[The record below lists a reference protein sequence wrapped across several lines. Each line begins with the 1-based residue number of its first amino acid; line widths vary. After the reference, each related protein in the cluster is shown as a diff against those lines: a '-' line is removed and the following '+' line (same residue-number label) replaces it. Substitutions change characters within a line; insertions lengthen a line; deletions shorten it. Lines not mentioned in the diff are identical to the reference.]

1 MASFDFGTYSEATG
15 EPPSKKLS
23 WRDDPEESLSDWTI
37 VVSSAGEESTF
48 HVHKAMLAAHHAQQ
62 SDYFKTEFAGSVSSL
77 FMASSNRTRLDLEDS
92 AAAAFPAYL
101 DFVYTGE
108 LAVTSESATA
118 LLHLAGS
125 LRCHQ
130 LHNVVTQFMQD
141 DLCGKNAALYLAEAE
156 RYSLEKVAAAAL
168 SACASHWRIA
178 LVPTIRAAAA
188 GNEEPPKESD
198 ADADAD
204 AAPSPLGRT
213 IPEATQL
220 KVLAEALKVADDEMQ
235 ALEAKAS
242 QMQQR
247 LRRYEYADGSFVRDE
262 GEPVDE
268 PRTPSDK

>member
-1 MASFDFGTYSEATG
+1 MARFDFGEYSEAA
-15 EPPSKKLS
+15 EAAPSKLLS

-37 VVSSAGEESTF
+37 VVSSAGEEFTY
-48 HVHKAMLAAHHAQQ
+48 HVHKAMLAAGAQP
-62 SDYFKTEFAGSVSSL
+62 SDYFKSVFTGGGSGMREGSSQT
-77 FMASSNRTRLDLEDS
+77 TRLDLEDS

-220 KVLAEALKVADDEMQ
+220 KVLADALKVADDEMR

-242 QMQQR
+242 QMQDR
-247 LRRYEYADGSFVRDE
+247 LRRYEYADGSFVRPSGE
-262 GEPVDE
+262 EPVDE
-268 PRTPSDK
+268 PRTP

>member
-62 SDYFKTEFAGSVSSL
+62 SDYFKSEFAGSVSSL

-204 AAPSPLGRT
+204 AAPPSPLGRM

-220 KVLAEALKVADDEMQ
+220 KVLADALKVADDEMR

-242 QMQQR
+242 QMQDR
-247 LRRYEYADGSFVRDE
+247 LRRYEYADGSFVRPSGE
-262 GEPVDE
+262 EPVDE
-268 PRTPSDK
+268 PRTP

>member
-168 SACASHWRIA
+168 SACASNWRIA
-178 LVPTIRAAAA
+178 LVPTIRAADA
-188 GNEEPPKESD
+188 GDEELPKQSD
-198 ADADAD
+198 ADADA
-204 AAPSPLGRT
+204 APPSPLGRT

-220 KVLAEALKVADDEMQ
+220 KVLADALKVADDEMR

-242 QMQQR
+242 QMRDR
-247 LRRYEYADGSFVRDE
+247 LRRYEYADGSFVRPS
-262 GEPVDE
+262 GEEPTDE
-268 PRTPSDK
+268 PRTP